1 MTAHPA
7 WCDPQH
13 CTVLGPNQFG
23 VQRGG
28 AHRSTLVDLGK
39 EAEINGQ
46 RGPLTAQL
54 QQASRT
60 QYAPT
65 VLLLAT
71 GGQPISL
78 TLDPDNEL
86 GQLLAQALTG

>member
-1 MTAHPA
+1 MNDHPT
-7 WCDPQH
+7 WCHPQH

-23 VQRGG
+23 IQRGG
-28 AHRSTLVDLGK
+28 AHRSAPVDLGK
-39 EAEINGQ
+39 DAEINGR

-60 QYAPT
+60 ASAPVT
-65 VLLLAT
+65 LLLTT

-78 TLDPDNEL
+78 VLDPADRL
-86 GQLLAQALTG
+86 GRLLHLALTQ

>member
-1 MTAHPA
+1 MNDHPTWCHPA
-7 WCDPQH
+7 H

-28 AHRSTLVDLGK
+28 AHRSAPVDLGK
-39 EAEINGQ
+39 EAEINGR

-60 QYAPT
+60 EHAPT
-65 VLLLAT
+65 VLLLST
-71 GGQPISL
+71 GGHPISMV
-78 TLDPDNEL
+78 LDPGSDL
-86 GQLLAQALTG
+86 GRLLRQALP